1 MKKQNARRKKKLTLP
16 SIILLL
22 IVIVAF
28 SLVMEEKPGEPR
40 SEHEISGNDQTG
52 DSVEVTVDEFI
63 DGDTTRFNY
72 EDASESFRY
81 LMIDTPETR
90 HSRHKEEPFGREAAE
105 RTRELLDG
113 AEKIEVEFDSG
124 PAEDDYGR
132 YLAYVYADG
141 KMINEILVR
150 EGLAEVKYV
159 NPPNDTHAD
168 LLYEAQEEAQSE
180 NLGIWSQSN

>member
-1 MKKQNARRKKKLTLP
+1 MKKKTLGKKKLTIP
-16 SIILLL
+16 AIILLL
-22 IVIVAF
+22 IVTVTV
-28 SLVMEEKPGEPR
+28 SLVMEEDPDASR
-40 SEHEISGNDQTG
+40 SEPEISGNEEPHGRVQ
-52 DSVEVTVDEFI
+52 VTVDEFI

-72 EDASESFRY
+72 EGASQIFRY

-90 HSRHKEEPFGREAAE
+90 HSRHKEEPFAREAAE
-105 RTRELLDG
+105 RARELLEN

-124 PAEDDYGR
+124 PAADDYGR
-132 YLAYVYADG
+132 YLVYVYADDE
-141 KMINEILVR
+141 MINKVLVR

-180 NLGIWSQSN
+180 NLGIWSLSN